1 MLYQYTVLISDQDY
15 DRAMIHQSKAEMN
28 IVGDMNN
35 TEGFGIGQFV
45 NDAAR
50 PEISD
55 DDPEHDFIDAL
66 KKLEQYERKSIA
78 HMNCQ
83 IESDMWFMAM
93 KNIKPNEELFTIYG
107 TTFWLHKY
115 LQQAKKAEFKLLT
128 YSLQRQE
135 SKPFNLRNLEP
146 YDEDTCK
153 TFIKVLLGVSDDA
166 LNIYHSP
173 KACLLDMMEKLNIMG
188 TKGWN
193 SVGTFNK
200 WGYTNKQ
207 IGLH

>member
-1 MLYQYTVLISDQDY
+1 
-15 DRAMIHQSKAEMN
+15 MIHQSKAEMN

-35 TEGFGIGQFV
+35 TDGFGVGQFV
-45 NDAAR
+45 NDAAK

-55 DDPEHDFIDAL
+55 DDEDHDFIAAL
-66 KKLEQYERKSIA
+66 KKLEQYERKCIA
-78 HMNCQ
+78 HINCQ
-83 IESDMWFMAM
+83 IESDMWFIAM
-93 KNIKPNEELFTIYG
+93 KNIKPNEELVTIYG

-115 LQQAKKAEFKLLT
+115 LQQAKNSQFKLMV
-128 YSLQRQE
+128 YSLHRQE
-135 SKPFNLRNLEP
+135 AKPFNLRKLED

-153 TFIKVLLGVSDDA
+153 AFIKVLLGVSEDT
-166 LNIYHSP
+166 LNNYPSP
-173 KACLLDMMEKLNIMG
+173 KAYLLDMMEKLNIMG

>member
-1 MLYQYTVLISDQDY
+1 
-15 DRAMIHQSKAEMN
+15 MIHQSKAEMN
-28 IVGDMNN
+28 IVGDMDN
-35 TEGFGIGQFV
+35 TDGFGIGQFV

-55 DDPEHDFIDAL
+55 DDDEYNFIAAL
-66 KKLEQYERKSIA
+66 KKLEQYEKKCIA

-93 KNIKPNEELFTIYG
+93 KNIKPNEEILTIYG

-115 LQQAKKAEFKLLT
+115 LQQAKTSEFKLLT

-135 SKPFNLRNLEP
+135 SKPFNLRKLED
-146 YDEDTCK
+146 YDEDTVNAFL
-153 TFIKVLLGVSDDA
+153 TVLLGISMDT
-166 LNIYHSP
+166 LNTYHSP

-193 SVGTFNK
+193 SVCLL
-200 WGYTNKQ
+200 YTSDAADE
-207 IGLH
+207 